1 MRNYMFGFR
10 IEAIN
15 PERGMI
21 MSKQPIV
28 SGIARFSRKVARIFG
43 YRMDHPAEVIVG
55 FRPGAFR

>member
-1 MRNYMFGFR
+1 MFGFR